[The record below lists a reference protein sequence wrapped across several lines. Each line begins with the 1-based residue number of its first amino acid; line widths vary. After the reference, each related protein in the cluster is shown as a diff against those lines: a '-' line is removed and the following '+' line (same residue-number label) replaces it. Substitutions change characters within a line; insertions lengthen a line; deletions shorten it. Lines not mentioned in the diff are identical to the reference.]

1 MNWRDLIV
9 IARALA
15 IGVIPPRIGRPRQ
28 AELRRALSTIYY
40 AAFHA
45 FASNNANTLI
55 GIGPQV
61 RNDPAWESTYRAMD
75 HRAARARCEHS
86 AMSRFPAEIRQ
97 MAALFVRLQA
107 RRNRADYAP
116 QTQYRRSEVLQMAIE
131 TELAIEA
138 FVAANPNQ
146 RRSFAAHLVF
156 RERND

>member
-1 MNWRDLIV
+1 MNWRDLIA
-9 IARALA
+9 IAQALA
-15 IGVIPPRIGRPRQ
+15 RGAVQPRIGRPRQ

-55 GIGPQV
+55 GTGPQA
-61 RNDPAWESTYRAMD
+61 RNDPAWELTYRAMD
-75 HRAARARCEHS
+75 HRTARSRCEHQS
-86 AMSRFPAEIRQ
+86 MSRFPMEIRQ
-97 MAALFVRLQA
+97 IGTLFARLQA
-107 RRNRADYAP
+107 RRNRADYVP
-116 QTQYRRSEVLQMAIE
+116 RTQYRRSEVLQLATE

-138 FVAANPNQ
+138 FEATNPNQ

>member
-61 RNDPAWESTYRAMD
+61 RNDPAWELTYRAMD
-75 HRAARARCEHS
+75 HRAARARCEHP
-86 AMSRFPAEIRQ
+86 AMSRFP
-97 MAALFVRLQA
+97 
-107 RRNRADYAP
+107 
-116 QTQYRRSEVLQMAIE
+116 
-131 TELAIEA
+131 TESGKWLLSSSGCKHDVTGPIMHPK
-138 FVAANPNQ
+138 PNI
-146 RRSFAAHLVF
+146 
-156 RERND
+156 

>member
-9 IARALA
+9 IAQGLA
-15 IGVIPPRIGRPRQ
+15 WGVIPPRIGRPRQ

-45 FASNNANTLI
+45 FANNNANTLI
-55 GIGPQV
+55 GAGPQV
-61 RNDPAWESTYRAMD
+61 RNDPAWELAYRAMD
-75 HRAARARCEHS
+75 HGAARARCEHS
-86 AMSRFPAEIRQ
+86 TMSRFPAEIRQ

-107 RRNRADYAP
+107 RRNRADYAR
-116 QTQYRRSEVLQMAIE
+116 QTRYRRSEVLQLATEMESAIQ
-131 TELAIEA
+131 A
-138 FVAANPNQ
+138 FEAANLNR